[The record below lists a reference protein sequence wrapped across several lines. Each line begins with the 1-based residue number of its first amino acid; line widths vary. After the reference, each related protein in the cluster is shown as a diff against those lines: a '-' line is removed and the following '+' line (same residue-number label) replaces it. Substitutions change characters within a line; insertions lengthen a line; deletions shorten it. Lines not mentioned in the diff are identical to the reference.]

1 MGTARSGVGR
11 GRGDRSLRPPRR
23 SAARSAGSLKAAPL
37 GGPPDP
43 SLSAGRESPKERRAL
58 TGKLP
63 FDADS
68 TISLIGKVLNLEP
81 SPPAEISV
89 DIAPALSTLIL
100 ELLAKKPEDRL
111 GSAKELRERLSQIG

>member
-1 MGTARSGVGR
+1 MGTPAYMSPEQLLAEATEASS
-11 GRGDRSLRPPRR
+11 DLY
-23 SAARSAGSLKAAPL
+23 SAGVVLY
-37 GGPPDP
+37 
-43 SLSAGRESPKERRAL
+43 ECL

-63 FDADS
+63 FEADS
-68 TISLIGKVLNLEP
+68 TVSLIGKVLNLEP
-81 SPPAEISV
+81 SPPAEINV